1 MSINLSALENVNGW
15 IFGDPVFTTAIDN
28 LFKQKK
34 KEERN
39 IVGIFCGK
47 RHFIM
52 NHNTQ
57 KLTIFFT
64 SQAQVLNPHQILD
77 ALPFARFIV
86 TALPDVVFER
96 VQLSDWQVN
105 LIDCDCYF

>member
-47 RHFIM
+47 RHF
-52 NHNTQ
+52 
-57 KLTIFFT
+57 T
-64 SQAQVLNPHQILD
+64 SQAQVLNPHQLLD

-86 TALPDVVFER
+86 TALPDVAFER